1 MKNVI
6 GNRGFV
12 SSNPE
17 IDSLTIESSNVS
29 ISGSLQ
35 VTGSANITG
44 SLFVTGS
51 TNLTGSLTI
60 DNITGKQY
68 PFKDLWDDLLGSIS
82 DGNLGKGVAALV
94 SEGYRDTDFLM
105 YFLRHNQDDTINIIY
120 QMPHMWELETAVRP
134 HIHIIPMVSASGN
147 LYVQYQY
154 SWAPFDQVL
163 GAAATWTTGSVTIP
177 LTPADQYKHRL
188 ITIGNISP
196 PVGSGPSTMLLFKT
210 TRAGT
215 DPLDT
220 YSTNKTGGG
229 TPAAN
234 VGILYVDLHYQ
245 KIRAGTLTPGS
256 YD

>member
-82 DGNLGKGVAALV
+82 DGNLGKGSAALT
-94 SEGYRDTDFLM
+94 SEEYRDTGFLM
-105 YFLRHNQDDTINIIY
+105 FFLRHNQDDTINIVY
-120 QMPHMWELETAVRP
+120 QMPHMWDATTAVRP
-134 HIHIIPMVSASGN
+134 HMHIIPMAAGAGN
-147 LYVQYQY
+147 LYIEYQY
-154 SWAPFDQVL
+154 AWAPFDIVL
-163 GAAATWTTGSVTIP
+163 GAIASWTTGSVTVPIT
-177 LTPADQYKHRL
+177 LADQYKHRL
-188 ITIGNISP
+188 ISIGNITP
-196 PVGSGPSTMLLFKT
+196 PAEAGPSTMLLFKT

-215 DPLDT
+215 NPLDT
-220 YSTNKTGGG
+220 YSTNKTGG
-229 TPAAN
+229 TPSAN
-234 VGILYVDLHYQ
+234 VGILYLDLHYQ
-245 KIRAGTLTPGS
+245 KVRAGTETPGS

>member
-82 DGNLGKGVAALV
+82 DGNLGKGSAALT
-94 SEGYRDTDFLM
+94 SEEYRDTGFLM
-105 YFLRHNQDDTINIIY
+105 FFLRHNQDDTINIVY
-120 QMPHMWELETAVRP
+120 QMPHMWDATTAVRP
-134 HIHIIPMVSASGN
+134 HMHIIPMAAGAGN
-147 LYVQYQY
+147 LYIEYQY
-154 SWAPFDQVL
+154 AWAPFDIVL
-163 GAAATWTTGSVTIP
+163 GAIASWTTGSVTVPIT
-177 LTPADQYKHRL
+177 LADQYKHRL
-188 ITIGNISP
+188 ISIGNITP
-196 PVGSGPSTMLLFKT
+196 PAEAGPSTMFLFKT

-215 DPLDT
+215 NPLDT
-220 YSTNKTGGG
+220 YSTNKTGG
-229 TPAAN
+229 TPSAN
-234 VGILYVDLHYQ
+234 VGILYLDLHYQ
-245 KIRAGTLTPGS
+245 KVRAGTQTPGS